1 MISLEIGQSIV
12 LAKLPI
18 GFDLFDR
25 FVRCVLWT
33 SARSMS
39 SMKIVEFYEHRSMSS
54 IGFKLGRWQQTD
66 SINIGDIGGF
76 GGYHVIA

>member
-1 MISLEIGQSIV
+1 
-12 LAKLPI
+12 
-18 GFDLFDR
+18 
-25 FVRCVLWT
+25 
-33 SARSMS
+33 MS